1 MFAAR
6 QSKRYL
12 VAHEAVDSFALAQ
25 ALARFYSTKL
35 GYNVLVI
42 DSI

>member
-12 VAHEAVDSFALAQ
+12 VAHEAVDSLVLAQ
-25 ALARFYSTKL
+25 ALARFYSKKL
-35 GYNVLVI
+35 GHNVLVI
-42 DSI
+42 DSL